1 MIGLVLVVDGFGIH
15 VPKGYVYAAIGF
27 SVLIEILNQF
37 GERKRRARTA
47 GMTPRQRVADA
58 VLRMLG
64 GVPLQAPALA
74 GAEGMSMEDE
84 AFAPEE
90 KRMVR
95 GVLGLAQRPV
105 TAIMTP
111 RRDVAWLDADLS
123 RDELLRVVRESP
135 YREFPA
141 GRGSVDEIEGVV
153 RKEDILHACL
163 GGEPLQVAKIMR
175 APVAV
180 PESASVLDALKI
192 FKDAPVELALV
203 VDEYGV
209 FRGVVTRT
217 DLLEAIA
224 GNLPDAHGDPAEVQ
238 PLADGALLLD
248 GAMPVDALQER
259 LRLERLPEG
268 EFNTAAGFA
277 LALFGRIPGKGEKL
291 DWGGWSFEVAAV
303 EGNRIL
309 RLLARPS

>member
-1 MIGLVLVVDGFGIH
+1 MI
-15 VPKGYVYAAIGF
+15 
-27 SVLIEILNQF
+27 
-37 GERKRRARTA
+37 ERP
-47 GMTPRQRVADA
+47 PRSTLFPYTTLFRS
-58 VLRMLG
+58 

-111 RRDVAWLDADLS
+111 RRDVAWLNMQLGKDA
-123 RDELLRVVRESP
+123 LLRMARESP

-163 GGEPLQVAKIMR
+163 GGEPLDIAR
-175 APVAV
+175 LLRPPVAV
-180 PESASVLDALKI
+180 PASASVLDALKA
-192 FKDAPVELALV
+192 FQRAPVELALV
-203 VDEYGV
+203 VDEYGA
-209 FRGVVTRT
+209 FGGVVTRT

-224 GNLPDAHGDPAEVQ
+224 GDLPDAHGGAAAPVA
-238 PLADGALLLD
+238 LAGGALLLD
-248 GAMPVDALQER
+248 GALPV
-259 LRLERLPEG
+259 
-268 EFNTAAGFA
+268 
-277 LALFGRIPGKGEKL
+277 
-291 DWGGWSFEVAAV
+291 EV
-303 EGNRIL
+303 L
-309 RLLARPS
+309 